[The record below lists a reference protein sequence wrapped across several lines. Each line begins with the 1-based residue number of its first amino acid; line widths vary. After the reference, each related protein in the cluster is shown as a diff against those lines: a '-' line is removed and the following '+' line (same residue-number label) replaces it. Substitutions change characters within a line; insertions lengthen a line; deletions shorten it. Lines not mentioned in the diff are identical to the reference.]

1 MMIWSYGVEAA
12 SWSLFSW
19 DFEKAMLSDSKELQ
33 VSNFLFKRENYL
45 KVGSYIHSELTW
57 EH

>member
-1 MMIWSYGVEAA
+1 MMIWSYGLETA

-19 DFEKAMLSDSKELQ
+19 DIEKAMLSDSKELQ

-45 KVGSYIHSELTW
+45 KVGSYIQYIQN
-57 EH
+57 